1 MAARKKTTAT
11 AKTAAAKTAE
21 KAAVKEEAV
30 KAQVVKEEAVKAQ
43 AVKEETVKAAE
54 AKPAA
59 KRACKKVTM
68 ELQYGEKCV
77 DIASLEGK
85 AVAAW
90 AEATGNAKTAAK
102 SINLYV
108 KPEENKLYY
117 VIEGETGSVE
127 L

>member
-1 MAARKKTTAT
+1 MAARKKTTA
-11 AKTAAAKTAE
+11 AANTAAAKTAE

-30 KAQVVKEEAVKAQ
+30 KAQT
-43 AVKEETVKAAE
+43 VKEETVKTETAKAAE

-68 ELQYGEKCV
+68 ELQYGDKCI

-85 AVAAW
+85 AVDAW

-102 SINLYV
+102 AINLYV
-108 KPEENKLYY
+108 KPEENTLYY
-117 VIEGETGSVE
+117 VIEGETGMVE

>member
-1 MAARKKTTAT
+1 MAARKKTTAA

-30 KAQVVKEEAVKAQ
+30 KAQ
-43 AVKEETVKAAE
+43 AVKEETVKAAETKTEE

-117 VIEGETGSVE
+117 VIEGEAGSVE